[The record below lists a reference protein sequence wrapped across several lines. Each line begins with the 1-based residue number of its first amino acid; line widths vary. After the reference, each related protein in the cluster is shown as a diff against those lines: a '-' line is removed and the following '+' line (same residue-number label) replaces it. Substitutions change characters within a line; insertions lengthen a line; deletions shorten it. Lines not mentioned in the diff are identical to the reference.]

1 MPDLKVTLHDAQMQ
15 IFKSDKR
22 FKVASC
28 GRRFGKS
35 YLAAWVLIIKAL
47 QSEDKDVFYVAPTF
61 QQAKDILWSILK
73 DVGQGVI
80 KSTHENTATI
90 TLVNDR
96 KIYLKGSDRPD
107 TLRGVGLAYVV
118 MDEYAS
124 MKPEVW
130 EMILRPTLA
139 DVKGGA
145 LFIGTP
151 SGKNHFHK
159 LWIEAQL
166 PENEK
171 DWESFQ
177 FVSTDNPFLDPDEI
191 EAAKKSMST
200 QAFRQEFEATFESF
214 SGGVFKEE
222 WIKYEDDEEFD
233 EDTASKTGSYV
244 VSVDPAGFE
253 KSDKSRGLK
262 SSRLD
267 ETAISVVKVVGDEW
281 LVKDIHHGRWN
292 IKETAEKIITIAED
306 VNATTVGI
314 EAGALKNA
322 IMPYIEDEM
331 RTRGSWINLTD
342 VTHGG
347 KRKQDRIVWSLQGRF
362 EHGKIKF
369 RKAEWNHHFIS
380 QMLDFPSPLSHDD
393 LLDSLA
399 YIDQVSV
406 ADFAQQIEVDEWEP
420 LDTVSGY

>member
-1 MPDLKVTLHDAQMQ
+1 MTDLKVTLHDAQMQ

-35 YLAAWVLIIKAL
+35 DLAAWVLIIKAL
-47 QSEDKDVFYVAPTF
+47 QSPDKDVFYVAPTF

-73 DVGQGVI
+73 DVGQNVI

-151 SGKNHFHK
+151 AGKNHFHK
-159 LWIEAQL
+159 LWLEAQL
-166 PENEK
+166 PENEE
-171 DWESFQ
+171 DWESYQ
-177 FVSTDNPFLDPDEI
+177 FVSTDNPFLDPAEI
-191 EAAKKSMST
+191 EAAQKSMST

-214 SGGVFKEE
+214 SGGVFQEE
-222 WIKYEDDEEFD
+222 WVKYEEDEEFD
-233 EDTASKTGSYV
+233 EETSSKVGHYV

-253 KSDKSRGLK
+253 KADKGRGLK
-262 SSRLD
+262 SSKLD
-267 ETAISVVKVVGDEW
+267 ETAISVVKIVGDEW

-292 IKETAEKIITIAED
+292 IKETAEKIIDVSED
-306 VNATTVGI
+306 VSATTVGI
-314 EAGALKNA
+314 ESGALKNA

-331 RTRGSWINLTD
+331 RVRGRWINITD

-347 KRKQDRIVWSLQGRF
+347 KRKQDRIVWALQGRM

-369 RKAEWNHHFIS
+369 RKANWNHEFIS

-406 ADFAQQIEVDEWEP
+406 ADYASSIEIDEWEP